1 MPSNIEQPIG
11 SLKLKPETGYAFS
24 GSESLSFNLA
34 KVLSNVIG
42 FITLIAGIAF
52 IMYFMIGAINWITSA
67 GDATKSQK
75 ARSMLTNAL
84 IGLAITVLAYPI
96 ASILGKLF
104 GIPLVWPA
112 ELINSFLFIYFP
124 WS

>member
-1 MPSNIEQPIG
+1 
-11 SLKLKPETGYAFS
+11 
-24 GSESLSFNLA
+24 
-34 KVLSNVIG
+34 
-42 FITLIAGIAF
+42 
-52 IMYFMIGAINWITSA
+52 MI
-67 GDATKSQK
+67 
-75 ARSMLTNAL
+75 TNAL

-104 GIPLVWPA
+104 GIPLTSPT

>member
-1 MPSNIEQPIG
+1 MPASKESIG
-11 SLKLKPETGYAFS
+11 SLKLKPSTGYAFS
-24 GSESLSFNLA
+24 GSGISGSLSNI
-34 KVLSNVIG
+34 LSNVIG
-42 FITLIAGIAF
+42 FITLVAGIAF

-67 GDATKSQK
+67 GDTTKSQK

-104 GIPLVWPA
+104 GIPLTSPA
-112 ELINSFLFIYFP
+112 ELINSLIF
-124 WS
+124 